1 MNHRVFRA
9 LLPAA
14 VISLA
19 LAGCEREPPEVV
31 EQIRAIKTITVTEFA
46 SGQTRKYSGIVQA
59 TDSSSLS
66 FQVGG
71 NVQEVN
77 VNLGDH
83 VEQGQVLAVLDKKP
97 YELNVQAGEADLQR
111 SNANLEEK
119 RQAYVRQKTLFDK
132 DWVSQAALDQAT
144 AAHDSAKSEVKYSTS
159 KLNLA
164 KRDLSLTILAAPF
177 DGTIA
182 EKTVDPFMEAQA
194 GRKLFEINADGA
206 IEVALSIPET
216 SIHLI
221 TLGMAVKVSFS
232 TEQTCPCQ
240 ARITEIGSVAS
251 DANAFPVKAGLIDP
265 PDTIKAGMT
274 AEVAVISEQPGEE
287 VSYLVPLTAIAPGE
301 DAQDNFGFVF
311 VYDPEQ
317 TVVNKRKVSVRG
329 GAGDLIAVY
338 EGVSAGDVL
347 AVAGVSF
354 LTDKQ
359 KVKLWN
365 P

>member
-1 MNHRVFRA
+1 MNQRVFTT

-14 VISLA
+14 LISMA
-19 LAGCEREPPEVV
+19 LAGCEREQPKVV

-66 FQVGG
+66 FQVSG
-71 NVQEVN
+71 NVQEVK

-83 VEQGQVLAVLDKKP
+83 VEQDQVLATLDKKP
-97 YELNVQAGEADLQR
+97 YELNVQAAEADLQR
-111 SNANLEEK
+111 SNAGLEEK
-119 RQAYVRQKTLFDK
+119 RQEYTRQKTLFDK

-164 KRDLSLTILAAPF
+164 KRDLSLTTLTAPF

-216 SIHLI
+216 SIQRI
-221 TLGMAVKVSFS
+221 TLGMAVKVNFPSNQS
-232 TEQTCPCQ
+232 CPCD

-265 PDTIKAGMT
+265 PETVRAGMT
-274 AEVAVISEQPGEE
+274 AEVSIISDDSSEDT
-287 VSYLVPLTAIAPGE
+287 SYLVPLTAISPGE
-301 DAQDNFGFVF
+301 DSQEGFGFVF
-311 VYDPEQ
+311 VYDPEKS
-317 TVVNKRKVSVRG
+317 VVNKRPVSVRG
-329 GAGDLIAVY
+329 AAGDSIAVY

-354 LTDKQ
+354 LTDNQ
-359 KVKLWN
+359 EVKLWN

>member
-14 VISLA
+14 VISMA
-19 LAGCEREPPEVV
+19 LVGCEREQPEVV

-83 VEQGQVLAVLDKKP
+83 VEQGQVLATLDKKP
-97 YELNVQAGEADLQR
+97 YELNVQAMEADLQR
-111 SNANLEEK
+111 SNAKLEEK

-216 SIHLI
+216 SIHQV
-221 TLGMAVKVSFS
+221 TLGMAVNVSFS
-232 TEQTCPCQ
+232 TEQGCPCK

-274 AEVAVISEQPGEE
+274 AEVSIISEESSADA
-287 VSYLVPLTAIAPGE
+287 SYLVPLTAIAPGE
-301 DAQDNFGFVF
+301 NSQEGFGFVF
-311 VYDPEQ
+311 VYDPGES
-317 TVVNKRKVSVRG
+317 VVNKRPVSVRG
-329 GAGDLIAVY
+329 AAGDSIAVY
-338 EGVSAGDVL
+338 EGVSVGDVL